1 MFSKYKKSGGAA
13 APAVGATSAKAKPAM
28 SAVTAMVAEDAPRKS
43 LMKAMPGRPAEV
55 ATGDRDKKRK
65 ERLGEIK
72 LELHK
77 ALLDNLNLAALE
89 NAGDT

>member
-55 ATGDRDKKRK
+55 ATGDRDKSARNVWA
-65 ERLGEIK
+65 RLSW
-72 LELHK
+72 
-77 ALLDNLNLAALE
+77 NS
-89 NAGDT
+89 TRPCWTT